1 MIGTEQDVSPRKL
14 MPFGG
19 IDTSQNELSLAETDS
34 PNCRNVKLHPPG
46 TMGKREGFVAYGTPG
61 SGTDDIDGLLFLDKG
76 PGLNRVLIAAKGGVF
91 YRTMA
96 ATTPTWEVCNT
107 SLPSLTGQKLCGCVG
122 PFSELVGVSWVDR
135 GACLF
140 ITDGYDTPRVERG
153 YDAADV
159 GGQKSLTQMTLGV
172 YGAGGSPGIP
182 WSGTGFVTNGSGVTT
197 TETRDWADD
206 PPTGFAMIGEG
217 RDQRMLAFG
226 FANDGSRIDASELAV
241 PYNFLLSDYLTG
253 AISSATDGQSWRV
266 FKGDGD
272 VVVHVIDMVDYIVV
286 FKRRRTFIYS
296 GTIGATLALK
306 RILPVGLASRDSV
319 MRFGNDIVWLSE
331 MGQLHA
337 LSAVEQYGDLAYN
350 RIGDPVRGIALDPEN
365 LHMACAYHDVE
376 ARRLVWFVP
385 ALGSTVNSLALVYYY
400 DQPPRW
406 TVFDGA
412 YAQMNAAVVAYLAS
426 GAEPLIFGGNQSG
439 AVVQLNSGSDD
450 GGTAITMTRDTPWLD
465 AGDIGAQDRLLALDI
480 AIGSSGA
487 ADLQLSVANDLV
499 ETFTEL
505 GSVIRAIGTP
515 TVGWDYARWDIDCW
529 DVGGQALWRYEGIG
543 VGNLFK
549 LRFSC
554 TSALPLAILG
564 WRPLVIRKG
573 RR

>member
-19 IDTSQNELSLAETDS
+19 IDTSKNELVLAETDS
-34 PNCRNVKLHPPG
+34 PYLRNVKLHPPG

-61 SGTDDIDGLLFLDKG
+61 TGTAAIDGLLFLDKG
-76 PGLNRVLIAAKGGVF
+76 PGLNRVLIAAKDGVY
-91 YRTMA
+91 YRANA
-96 ATTPTWEVCNT
+96 ATTPTWEAANT
-107 SLPSLTGQKLCGCVG
+107 SLATLAGQRIRGCVG
-122 PFSELVGVSWVDR
+122 PFSEYIGVAWEDK

-140 ITDGYDTPRVERG
+140 LTDGNDTPLVERG
-153 YDAADV
+153 LAAADV
-159 GGQKSLTQMTLGV
+159 AGVKSLTQMTLGV

-182 WSGTGFVTNGSGVTT
+182 WAGTGFVTNGGGVTT

-272 VVVHVIDMVDYIVV
+272 VVVHVMDMVDYIVV
-286 FKRRRTFIYS
+286 WKRRRTFIYS
-296 GTIGATLALK
+296 GTIGSTLALK
-306 RILPVGLASRDSV
+306 RILPVGLASPESV

-350 RIGDPVRGIALDPEN
+350 RIGDAVLGVTLDPES

-406 TVFDGA
+406 SVFDGD
-412 YAQMNAAVVAYLAS
+412 YTRMNAVVVAYLGS
-426 GAEPLIFGGNQSG
+426 GAEPKVFAGNQTGS
-439 AVVQLNSGSDD
+439 VVELNSGHTD
-450 GGTAITMTRDTPWLD
+450 GGTAITMTRDTPWID
-465 AGDIGAQDRLLALDI
+465 AGDIGAQDRLLALDL
-480 AIGSSGA
+480 AVGA
-487 ADLQLSVANDLV
+487 AGASELAVSVANDLV
-499 ETFTEL
+499 ESFTAL
-505 GSVIRAIGTP
+505 GSIIRAIGTP

-529 DVGGQALWRYEGIG
+529 DTAGQALWRYEGIG

-549 LRFSC
+549 LRLSC
-554 TSALPLAILG
+554 TSALALSLLG

-573 RR
+573 KR